1 MMKPKVQKMDIG
13 TVPPGKGRLWI
24 KIFLLVLIYGG
35 CILALFIIARIFR
48 IFM

>member
-1 MMKPKVQKMDIG
+1 MKPKVQKMDIG
-13 TVPPGKGRLWI
+13 TLPPGKGRLWK

-35 CILALFIIARIFR
+35 CILVLFAIASIFR